1 MVATLLLCWEFEILI
16 VNVLALFVILPWS
29 NLSTVL
35 RFAVSVLEAPVAELE
50 VAALGV
56 CLLHVAMLT
65 MVGRVVVVHAVQEVR
80 WDARA
85 DTSAW
90 VSDFTGASTTSVPAV
105 LVNEALSVTENI
117 VAMTFL
123 IPTLMVK

>member
-1 MVATLLLCWEFEILI
+1 
-16 VNVLALFVILPWS
+16 
-29 NLSTVL
+29 
-35 RFAVSVLEAPVAELE
+35 
-50 VAALGV
+50 
-56 CLLHVAMLT
+56 MLT
-65 MVGRVVVVHAVQEVR
+65 TVVGRVVVVHAVQKVR

-117 VAMTFL
+117 VAVTLL
-123 IPTLMVK
+123 IPSLVVK